1 MTYATVTNDTITL
14 HSCQR
19 HRNAGA
25 FYINSASIG
34 IVKSSQQSTITD
46 GATGLDLIHL
56 R

>member
-1 MTYATVTNDTITL
+1 MTYATVIHDTITL

-19 HRNAGA
+19 HRNGA